1 MGDKSTSVAALDGNS
16 TAASQTIDELLTSAA
31 WVTSLTDPALH
42 LDRLHETFTRVI
54 FSCVDVEE
62 GNEPARRLVT
72 AAERLREEREKEE
85 LRRELRELQDNTFV
99 DDEDEDVG
107 GLDEGS
113 KLEDDHYTD
122 EEFSEASV
130 LMNDG
135 EFFEWIHRNDTQTL
149 EQRADVVDETGLSG
163 VGIELELQRVGLSEE
178 DRKVTE
184 DILPE
189 RLKAIEVGEQ
199 RHHLGSRLLPHGY
212 SYRIPIESEAFWV
225 LCQLRGAGQP
235 LAHNTRICALAA
247 RSPSEVSDEPVVV
260 AIAYALRK
268 MTREFLEPGHL
279 MLYHQTPLHPLLCAL
294 LESSP
299 LVDSAE
305 RTLPVASYAYSTLT
319 GRRQRPYISDM
330 YVGFSSRG
338 DRHSIGEGDPA
349 WERATLHAD
358 SNINESLDPH
368 SDVEEVDFAQRKP
381 CFIELGR
388 LLVRILEL
396 DVLCHRLEWQRRQ
409 FLLKMKD
416 SSKPAVRKQCQLLS
430 KIVFGS
436 VVEADFWQT
445 YVSFITSTNGR
456 GSTQAIR
463 KLGLEEA
470 FEEYTISGVQYQE
483 NLIANYPIRLCS
495 SSHRET
501 LMEWAR
507 KVSSSTSSLRSAE
520 AVLLLFNQAIVEQFS
535 RLPIL
540 RKRLFDLFCA
550 EGDLI
555 VTYKDC
561 GRQDDIYPIASFFAE
576 HARHYLELL
585 ERERQGSLELFYV
598 INDDLVRGAVDFK
611 RLYDCSF
618 KGGNDL
624 QNEDEWSVSREGAM
638 NLLLMRLVDG
648 LVPKVKGELGQF
660 ANRRVQAQSVERLGL
675 LCAQGPYEATR
686 LCLSAY
692 DKDSLLWE
700 PEWNIVEALPEQ
712 REKVS
717 LVHSYG
723 RRPAARVCAV
733 YRGEGGVAS
742 ISFIDEDGTF
752 ISSMRWADCELS
764 SESGRVADE
773 EQKNQFE
780 KIFEHCNP
788 NVIAVGAANISS
800 LSLMQSIM
808 RFVRERVYAKRH
820 IHVPVVWAPV
830 EVARLYSSTAYAE
843 QETPNTDHVLRV
855 SLALARYVQDP
866 LSALVVLFDKG
877 RTALRLSLGSVV
889 NTSEQ
894 EAQLYARLCWEMSL
908 WVTACGVWVDDCATR
923 VHYASLL
930 QFVAGVGPTRA
941 RKLQQILTSERPTS
955 REACYQLI
963 VSCFGEHVARN
974 AACALRIGPVVDN
987 GGTTTLFPSSS
998 LPSEFRWQMMDQ
1010 TLVPTSWYAVA
1021 ALIARVG
1028 LKQKIPAS
1036 LSSMPLMDSG
1046 VVALA
1051 NFMGRSA
1058 QEKRASFDLHANQ
1071 KDILLVIRAAQNPEW
1086 NSLLGEREVEFIQEE
1101 MISAGR
1107 SFMRRPYRRLS
1118 SRELMFCLTGITFCS
1133 KRDAAYGHRPMDSQ
1147 SLYIYEGDYVTGT
1160 VQGLRGAGMGNV
1172 SGSPSIRVMTSRGIG
1187 AVISADD
1194 IGDSRMKQDLLEY
1207 EMSVGGRLQGLGDNK
1222 ARGPPPDWLRRDAL
1236 IQGIVIGCNWERCE
1250 LRLRWCRPRDP
1261 EKSFNSNDTHHA
1273 KGNASGLVTVAE
1285 NDDDENNYVS
1295 YAARGVPVP
1304 SCATSLRTVRLDMDV
1319 RVFATKVSRHPLF
1332 RDASSS
1338 MALKFLQDKKIGE
1351 VLLRPVVGR
1360 RSKVIAVVKI
1370 GDRSMCNWLVSEE
1383 RRPNGAIYYLMTDKV
1398 TRRSTEYNDVDEF
1411 LNNFIAPMVTLVQG
1425 IRSHRRFVDNVRNV
1439 SEALGMQRRNNAK
1452 DGEVSSGGAAVFAY
1466 AFVEVGQ
1473 QSIPPFYRV
1482 FTRAGTTERNYY
1494 LHIDD
1499 SSIYVRVPV
1508 RRSNTSGDVSVKWV
1522 NCRNAEHVGEVVKR
1536 LAEAR

>member
-330 YVGFSSRG
+330 
-338 DRHSIGEGDPA
+338 
-349 WERATLHAD
+349 
-358 SNINESLDPH
+358 
-368 SDVEEVDFAQRKP
+368 
-381 CFIELGR
+381 
-388 LLVRILEL
+388 
-396 DVLCHRLEWQRRQ
+396 
-409 FLLKMKD
+409 
-416 SSKPAVRKQCQLLS
+416 
-430 KIVFGS
+430 
-436 VVEADFWQT
+436 
-445 YVSFITSTNGR
+445 
-456 GSTQAIR
+456 
-463 KLGLEEA
+463 
-470 FEEYTISGVQYQE
+470 
-483 NLIANYPIRLCS
+483 
-495 SSHRET
+495 
-501 LMEWAR
+501 
-507 KVSSSTSSLRSAE
+507 
-520 AVLLLFNQAIVEQFS
+520 FS

-1147 SLYIYEGDYVTGT
+1147 SLYIY
-1160 VQGLRGAGMGNV
+1160 
-1172 SGSPSIRVMTSRGIG
+1172 
-1187 AVISADD
+1187 
-1194 IGDSRMKQDLLEY
+1194 
-1207 EMSVGGRLQGLGDNK
+1207 
-1222 ARGPPPDWLRRDAL
+1222 
-1236 IQGIVIGCNWERCE
+1236 
-1250 LRLRWCRPRDP
+1250 RDP